1 MNDRLQRIEF
11 FSLYELYLQKNE
23 EFRRAVHARSAPAH
37 LEELRTSINHIFSRL
52 HEKRGFSRRAAPDGQ
67 RAPMQFP

>member
-37 LEELRTSINHIFSRL
+37 LDELRSSINHIFTRL
-52 HEKRGFSRRAAPDGQ
+52 HEKRGFHRRSATDGRSAP
-67 RAPMQFP
+67 